1 MATPDSRRRIQM
13 IAQARGIEQLLHF
26 TLLENLPSIVEH
38 GLLSRSEIGRRDIDA
53 YAVDE
58 CRLDDRLDGLSLSI
72 ERPNWRMLKS
82 MATRSQ
88 GSQWVC
94 LGLSADLLWTHACR
108 FCWRNASSNT
118 MRQHRG
124 WCGGPWAFEQMFDGS
139 IGERIGL
146 DPREPT
152 FQDAEVQVL
161 EPIAPTYIFGAV
173 VSTPAAAARVETIFR
188 AAPGAARVVEVDP
201 TLFA

>member
-1 MATPDSRRRIQM
+1 MADYRREIQA

-38 GLLSRSEIGRRDIDA
+38 GLLSRAELVNRQLDA

-58 CRLDDRLDGLSLSI
+58 FRLDGQPEGLSVSI

-82 MATRSQ
+82 MMARSQ

-108 FCWRNASSNT
+108 FCWRNASST
-118 MRQHRG
+118 AMREHRG
-124 WCGGPWAFEQMFDGS
+124 WCEGPWAFKRMFDGS
-139 IGERIGL
+139 TEQRNGL
-146 DPREPT
+146 EPCDPT
-152 FQDAEVQVL
+152 FEDAEVQVL
-161 EPIAPTYIFGAV
+161 EPIAPPHIFGAI
-173 VSTPAAAARVETIFR
+173 VSTPAAATRVNSIFCE
-188 AAPGAARVVEVDP
+188 ASGATRVVELNP
-201 TLFA
+201 ALFV